1 MEGEIL
7 EKTIDSDPILF
18 SSVQQSHQISAIY
31 GDIEELTELLIIYF
45 KQGIETGEYC
55 LWISPDELFAEEI
68 KNELQKSGIDVEQC
82 INSSQLEIL
91 PAESLHK
98 NIITLESRM
107 TELVEKGYNKA
118 LSKDFTGFR
127 TNFDLKNLGVAIE
140 NYLEICRKAV
150 KKIAFNNSKNLTFL
164 YTFPLDELSGSTLL
178 ELMEENSIVVKRKG
192 KWKYFENLEVQTEF
206 KKTLLREKND
216 LEVLDRVK
224 NEFIMNLSHEL
235 RTPLNSVIGFS
246 DLLLE
251 GAFGSLNT
259 RQSKYVNNILISGKN
274 LLEIIHNLLDMLKL
288 EAGDSSINY
297 EVIDIASLLKDVR
310 MSLLS
315 SASNKKII
323 IELKVDAS
331 IENIL
336 ADRAKFRQIMY
347 NLVSNA
353 IKFTPKKGKVTV
365 SAFKKEDMLEIIVS
379 DTGDGMFKKY
389 YEKMFM
395 PSTQINPSSTLGY
408 GEVGVGLYIVKN
420 FIDLHRGKIWVD
432 YSEGK
437 GSTFTFALPI
447 DYAEGPISRR

>member
-1 MEGEIL
+1 M
-7 EKTIDSDPILF
+7 EKTIDSNFILF

-55 LWISPDELFAEEI
+55 LWISPDELFAEET
-68 KNELQKSGIDVEQC
+68 KNELKKSGVDIEQF

-98 NIITLESRM
+98 NIITLESRI
-107 TELVEKGYNKA
+107 TELVEKGYEKA

-127 TNFDLKNLGVAIE
+127 TNFDLKNLGVTTE
-140 NYLEICRKAV
+140 NYLEMCRKAV

-192 KWKYFENLEVQTEF
+192 KWKYLENLEVQTEF
-206 KKTLLREKND
+206 RKTLIREKND

-259 RQSKYVNNILISGKN
+259 RQSKCK
-274 LLEIIHNLLDMLKL
+274 
-288 EAGDSSINY
+288 
-297 EVIDIASLLKDVR
+297 
-310 MSLLS
+310 
-315 SASNKKII
+315 
-323 IELKVDAS
+323 
-331 IENIL
+331 
-336 ADRAKFRQIMY
+336 
-347 NLVSNA
+347 
-353 IKFTPKKGKVTV
+353 
-365 SAFKKEDMLEIIVS
+365 
-379 DTGDGMFKKY
+379 
-389 YEKMFM
+389 
-395 PSTQINPSSTLGY
+395 
-408 GEVGVGLYIVKN
+408 
-420 FIDLHRGKIWVD
+420 
-432 YSEGK
+432 
-437 GSTFTFALPI
+437 
-447 DYAEGPISRR
+447 